1 MKSRTALSRSSLNNR
16 LPCRLA
22 AFPLELR
29 PQVMNACRL
38 EDVAHGGAGNGT

>member
-1 MKSRTALSRSSLNNR
+1 MKGPTASNRSGLNNR
-16 LPCRLA
+16 FPCRLA

-38 EDVAHGGAGNGT
+38 EEIAGDSAGNET